1 IIKPMQ
7 AKQRIVSHTENNE
20 RILDFIKQRNENFKD
35 SFTKMIDSCL
45 ERNRKAIILDK
56 VIVNVDSPSQYLALV
71 PDDIKAHT

>member
-7 AKQRIVSHTENNE
+7 AKQRIVFRTENNE

-35 SFTKMIDSCL
+35 SSTKMIDSYL

-56 VIVNVDSPSQYLALV
+56 VMINADSLSQYLAL
-71 PDDIKAHT
+71 